1 MSVKSSLACSMAGSL
16 FLFLFLALPARA
28 QYQMDR
34 SGTEP
39 QLPAG
44 DAKETIEN
52 ACSVCHSLTNITNS
66 QGHSPEEWKTTV
78 AMMLNVGAA
87 VPQDKVQMVT
97 DYLIKNYPEKP
108 GPSPAAIPG
117 NVEVSFKEWK
127 LPTPGTRPHDPL
139 AAPDGTI
146 WYSGHM
152 ANLLGHIDP
161 KTGDIKEYRTTRAM
175 SGPHGLVMD
184 KQGNIWFT
192 ANFKGYIGKF
202 EPATGKFTQ
211 YPLDPKARDPHTP
224 IFDQKGTLWFTV
236 QGANMVGKL
245 NTETGESKVE
255 TTPTPKAN
263 PYGMV
268 VTSKGVPYFVEFGAN
283 KIASIDPETMEI
295 HEYLLPNESARPR
308 RVAITSDDTLFYSD
322 YGRGYLGE
330 FDTKTGKMV
339 KEWLSPSGPQSRPYG
354 ITIVNGIVWYSESG
368 VKPNTLVRF
377 DPKTEKFQTWTIPA
391 GGGVIRNMMHFA
403 DGRLVL
409 TESGENAVALVTVK
423 GDKLAMGPQ

>member
-1 MSVKSSLACSMAGSL
+1 MSVKSILIGVMAGSL
-16 FLFLFLALPARA
+16 FTSFPARA
-28 QYQMDR
+28 QMQMGER
-34 SGTEP
+34 TP
-39 QLPAG
+39 VNLPDG
-44 DAKETIEN
+44 DAKGLVEDT
-52 ACSVCHSLTNITNS
+52 CQTCHSLTNITNS
-66 QGHSPEEWKTTV
+66 QGHTPEEWRTTV
-78 AMMLNVGAA
+78 AMMRNVGAA
-87 VPQDKVQMVT
+87 VPDDKVDMLT
-97 DYLIKNYPEKP
+97 NYLIKNFPEKP
-108 GPSPAAIPG
+108 GPAPAAIAG
-117 NVEVSFKEWK
+117 NVEVSFKEWP

-161 KTGDIKEYRTTRAM
+161 KTGDIKEYRTSQPM

-184 KQGNIWFT
+184 KGGNIWFT
-192 ANFKGYIGKF
+192 ANFKAYIGKF
-202 EPATGKFTQ
+202 EPATGKFTK

-236 QGANMVGKL
+236 QGADMVGRL
-245 NTETGESKVE
+245 NTETGESKVV
-255 TTPTPKAN
+255 TVPTPKAN

-268 VTSKGVPYFVEFGAN
+268 ITTKGIPYFVEFGAN
-283 KIASIDPETMEI
+283 KIASIDPETMDI
-295 HEYLLPNESARPR
+295 HEYNLPNEGARPR
-308 RVAITSDDTLFYSD
+308 RVAITADDVLYYSD

-330 FDTKTGKMV
+330 FDTKTGKFV

-403 DGRLVL
+403 DGRLVI
-409 TESGENAVALVTVK
+409 TESGENVVGLVTVK
-423 GDKLAMGPQ
+423 NGDKIAMGTK

>member
-1 MSVKSSLACSMAGSL
+1 
-16 FLFLFLALPARA
+16 
-28 QYQMDR
+28 
-34 SGTEP
+34 
-39 QLPAG
+39 
-44 DAKETIEN
+44 
-52 ACSVCHSLTNITNS
+52 LTNITNS
-66 QGHSPEEWKTTV
+66 QGHTPEEWKTTV

-87 VPQDKVQMVT
+87 IQPDQVQMVT

-108 GPSPAAIPG
+108 GPPPAAIPG

-161 KTGDIKEYRTTRAM
+161 KTGEIKEYRTSRPM

-224 IFDQKGTLWFTV
+224 MFDQKGTLWFTV

-268 VTSKGVPYFVEFGAN
+268 ITSKGVPYFVEFGAN
-283 KIASIDPETMEI
+283 KIASIDPETMAI
-295 HEYLLPNESARPR
+295 HEYLLPNEMARPR
-308 RVAITSDDTLFYSD
+308 RVAITTDDTLFYSD

-377 DPKTEKFQTWTIPA
+377 DPKSEKFQTWTIPA

-423 GDKLAMGPQ
+423 GDKMAMGTR

>member
-1 MSVKSSLACSMAGSL
+1 MSFKSFLICMGAGSL
-16 FLFLFLALPARA
+16 LFALPARA
-28 QYQMDR
+28 QMQLGERVPVD
-34 SGTEP
+34 
-39 QLPAG
+39 LPAG
-44 DAKETIEN
+44 DAKQLVEDS
-52 ACSVCHSLTNITNS
+52 CSVCHSLTNITNS
-66 QGHSPEEWKTTV
+66 QGHTEEEWKTTV
-78 AMMLNVGAA
+78 SMMLNVGAA
-87 VPQDKVQMVT
+87 IPADKVDMVT
-97 DYLIKNYPEKP
+97 NYLIKNFPEKP
-108 GPSPAAIPG
+108 GPAPAAIPG
-117 NVEVSFKEWK
+117 SVEVSFKEWK

-161 KTGDIKEYRTTRAM
+161 ETGDIKEYRTGKPM

-202 EPATGKFTQ
+202 EPANGKFTQ

-224 IFDQKGTLWFTV
+224 LFDQKGTLWFTV
-236 QGANMVGKL
+236 QGANMVGRL
-245 NTETGESKVE
+245 NTQTGESKVV

-268 VTSKGVPYFVEFGAN
+268 ITTKGTHYFVEFGAN
-283 KIASIDPETMEI
+283 KIASIDPETMDI
-295 HEYLLPNESARPR
+295 HEYLLPNDAARPR
-308 RVAITSDDTLFYSD
+308 RVAITADDVLYYSD

-330 FDTKTGKMV
+330 FDTKTGKFV

-377 DPKTEKFQTWTIPA
+377 DPKNEKFQTWTIPS
-391 GGGVIRNMMHFA
+391 GGGVVRNMMHFP
-403 DGRLVL
+403 DGKLVL
-409 TESGENAVALVTVK
+409 TESGENVVALVTVK
-423 GDKLAMGPQ
+423 DNKIAMGSK

>member
-1 MSVKSSLACSMAGSL
+1 MAAKSLLICMMAGSL
-16 FLFLFLALPARA
+16 FLVVPARG
-28 QYQMDR
+28 QEQMQDR
-34 SGTEP
+34 AAV
-39 QLPAG
+39 QLPDG
-44 DAKETIEN
+44 DAKELISDT
-52 ACSVCHSLTNITNS
+52 CSACHSLTNITNS
-66 QGHSPEEWKTTV
+66 QGHSPAEWKTTV

-87 VPQDKVQMVT
+87 VPADKVDMVT
-97 DYLIKNYPEKP
+97 NYLIKNFPEKP
-108 GPSPAAIPG
+108 GPAPASIPG
-117 NVEVSFKEWK
+117 NVEVSFKEWN

-139 AAPDGTI
+139 AAPDGSI
-146 WYSGHM
+146 WYTGHM

-161 KTGDIKEYRTTRAM
+161 KTGDIKEYRTSRAM

-192 ANFKGYIGKF
+192 ANFKAYIGKF
-202 EPATGKFTQ
+202 EPSTGKFTQ

-224 IFDQKGTLWFTV
+224 LFDQKGTLWFTV
-236 QGANMVGKL
+236 QGANMVGRL
-245 NTETGESKVE
+245 NTETGESKVV

-268 VTSKGVPYFVEFGAN
+268 ITTKGIPYFVEFGAN

-295 HEYLLPNESARPR
+295 HEYLLPSDAARPR
-308 RVAITSDDTLFYSD
+308 RVAITSDDVLYYSD

-330 FDTKTGKMV
+330 FDTKTGKFV

-377 DPKTEKFQTWTIPA
+377 DPKNEKFQTWMIPA
-391 GGGVIRNMMHFA
+391 GGGVVRNMMHFA
-403 DGRLVL
+403 DGKLVL
-409 TESGENAVALVTVK
+409 TESGENVVGLVTVK
-423 GDKLAMGPQ
+423 GGDKIAMQTK

>member
-1 MSVKSSLACSMAGSL
+1 MSMKSTLTCLMAGS
-16 FLFLFLALPARA
+16 LFLFLALPARA

-66 QGHSPEEWKTTV
+66 QGHTPEEWKTTL
-78 AMMLNVGAA
+78 AMMRNVGAA
-87 VPQDKVQMVT
+87 ISDDQVQMVT
-97 DYLIKNYPEKP
+97 DYLIKNFPEKP
-108 GPSPAAIPG
+108 GPAPAAIPG

-161 KTGDIKEYRTTRAM
+161 KTGDIKEFRTNRPM

-245 NTETGESKVE
+245 NPETGESKVE

-268 VTSKGVPYFVEFGAN
+268 VTSKGIPYFVEFGAN

-295 HEYLLPNESARPR
+295 HEYVLPNESARPR

-339 KEWLSPSGPQSRPYG
+339 KEWPSPSGPQSRPYG

-409 TESGENAVALVTVK
+409 TESGVNAVALVTVK
-423 GDKLAMGPQ
+423 GDKMAMGPQ

>member
-1 MSVKSSLACSMAGSL
+1 MSVKSILMCMMAGSL
-16 FLFLFLALPARA
+16 LLALPARA

-34 SGTEP
+34 SSTEP
-39 QLPAG
+39 TLPPG

-66 QGHSPEEWKTTV
+66 QGHTPEEWKTTV

-87 VPQDKVQMVT
+87 VQLRSRFRWSS
-97 DYLIKNYPEKP
+97 DYLIKNFPEKP
-108 GPSPAAIPG
+108 GPAPAAIPG

-161 KTGDIKEYRTTRAM
+161 KTGEIKEYRTSRPM

-224 IFDQKGTLWFTV
+224 MFDQKGTLWFTV
-236 QGANMVGKL
+236 QGAEHGGQAEYRNRRDPRWRPL
-245 NTETGESKVE
+245 
-255 TTPTPKAN
+255 PTPKAN

-268 VTSKGVPYFVEFGAN
+268 ITSKGVPYFVEFGA
-283 KIASIDPETMEI
+283 
-295 HEYLLPNESARPR
+295 
-308 RVAITSDDTLFYSD
+308 
-322 YGRGYLGE
+322 
-330 FDTKTGKMV
+330 
-339 KEWLSPSGPQSRPYG
+339 Q
-354 ITIVNGIVWYSESG
+354 
-368 VKPNTLVRF
+368 
-377 DPKTEKFQTWTIPA
+377 
-391 GGGVIRNMMHFA
+391 
-403 DGRLVL
+403 
-409 TESGENAVALVTVK
+409 
-423 GDKLAMGPQ
+423 